1 MRSEIIR
8 LRGDSRPIV
17 EPQHLMARLYI
28 TLHLGSEQDVFK
40 VHTSVIP
47 PDQAV
52 NEAQE
57 TIMSATDTNAT
68 PAEAPAVTQPR
79 RKWLNGRRFG
89 LAAVLAGIT
98 ALGAGAVYSQ
108 QPYGYGQ
115 GYGPGPG
122 YGPPI
127 HGGMMGHGSMFGFG
141 PERMFDFALS
151 SVGATSEQKLKIV
164 TIAQSAMQDLRPLR
178 DRRYAASL
186 KLAILLKADAV
197 DRAAI
202 EKLRAEEFAAFEAG
216 SKRAAQA
223 LSEAA
228 EVLTPTQRQQ
238 LVERWE
244 NRRRHWR
251 G

>member
-1 MRSEIIR
+1 MGLASFTQ
-8 LRGDSRPIV
+8 LYTPGASRTF
-17 EPQHLMARLYI
+17 ARLI
-28 TLHLGSEQDVFK
+28 TPASRRPK
-40 VHTSVIP
+40 
-47 PDQAV
+47 AV
-52 NEAQE
+52 NDAQE
-57 TIMSATDTNAT
+57 SPMSTTDSKTA
-68 PAEAPAVTQPR
+68 PAETPVVTPPR
-79 RKWLNGRRFG
+79 RKLLNGRRFG

-108 QPYGYGQ
+108 QPYGYGPPGHGYGR
-115 GYGPGPG
+115 GYGPAM
-122 YGPPI
+122 

-164 TIAQSAMQDLRPLR
+164 TIAQSAMQELRPLR
-178 DRRYAASL
+178 DRRYTASL
-186 KLAILLKADAV
+186 KLAILLKADTV

-228 EVLTPTQRQQ
+228 EVLTPAQRQQ

>member
-1 MRSEIIR
+1 
-8 LRGDSRPIV
+8 
-17 EPQHLMARLYI
+17 
-28 TLHLGSEQDVFK
+28 
-40 VHTSVIP
+40 
-47 PDQAV
+47 
-52 NEAQE
+52 
-57 TIMSATDTNAT
+57 MSATGTNAT
-68 PAEAPAVTQPR
+68 PAEAPAVTLPR
-79 RKWLNGRRFG
+79 RKWLNGRRVG
-89 LAAVLAGIT
+89 LAAVLAGVT

-108 QPYGYGQ
+108 QPYGHGYGPGNGQ

-122 YGPPI
+122 YGPPM

-141 PERMFDFALS
+141 PERMFDFALG

-178 DRRYAASL
+178 DRRYTASL
-186 KLAILLKADAV
+186 KLAILLKADTL

-228 EVLTPTQRQQ
+228 EVLTPAQRQQ

>member
-1 MRSEIIR
+1 MSTT
-8 LRGDSRPIV
+8 DSKT
-17 EPQHLMARLYI
+17 A
-28 TLHLGSEQDVFK
+28 
-40 VHTSVIP
+40 
-47 PDQAV
+47 
-52 NEAQE
+52 
-57 TIMSATDTNAT
+57 
-68 PAEAPAVTQPR
+68 PAETPVVTPPR

-108 QPYGYGQ
+108 QPYGYGPPGH
-115 GYGPGPG
+115 GYGPG
-122 YGPPI
+122 YGAAM

-164 TIAQSAMQDLRPLR
+164 TIAQSAMQELRPLR
-178 DRRYAASL
+178 DRRYTASL
-186 KLAILLKADAV
+186 KLAILLKADTV

-228 EVLTPTQRQQ
+228 EVLTPAQRQQ

>member
-1 MRSEIIR
+1 
-8 LRGDSRPIV
+8 
-17 EPQHLMARLYI
+17 
-28 TLHLGSEQDVFK
+28 
-40 VHTSVIP
+40 
-47 PDQAV
+47 
-52 NEAQE
+52 
-57 TIMSATDTNAT
+57 MSATDTNAT
-68 PAEAPAVTQPR
+68 PAEAPAVTLPR
-79 RKWLNGRRFG
+79 RKWLTGRRFG

-108 QPYGYGQ
+108 QHYGHGYGPGYGQ
-115 GYGPGPG
+115 GPSYGPGPG
-122 YGPPI
+122 YGPPM
-127 HGGMMGHGSMFGFG
+127 HGGMMGGGSMFGFG

-164 TIAQSAMQDLRPLR
+164 TIAQSAMQELRPLR
-178 DRRYAASL
+178 DRRYTASL
-186 KLAILLKADAV
+186 KLAILLKADTV

-228 EVLTPTQRQQ
+228 EVLTPAQRQQ

-244 NRRRHWR
+244 NRRRSWR

>member
-1 MRSEIIR
+1 
-8 LRGDSRPIV
+8 LDFTGV
-17 EPQHLMARLYI
+17 LYT
-28 TLHLGSEQDVFK
+28 TLHVRREQDVFK
-40 VHTSVIP
+40 AHISVIP
-47 PDQAV
+47 PVQAA

-57 TIMSATDTNAT
+57 SLMSATDTHAT
-68 PAEAPAVTQPR
+68 PAETPAVAPPR
-79 RKWLNGRRFG
+79 RKWLNGRRVG

-108 QPYGYGQ
+108 QPYGYGPGYGH

-122 YGPPI
+122 YGPSM
-127 HGGMMGHGSMFGFG
+127 HGGRMGHGSMFGFG

-164 TIAQSAMQDLRPLR
+164 TIAQSAMQELRPLR
-178 DRRYAASL
+178 DRRYTASL
-186 KLAILLKADAV
+186 KLAILLKADTV

-228 EVLTPTQRQQ
+228 EVLTPAQRQQ

>member
-1 MRSEIIR
+1 
-8 LRGDSRPIV
+8 
-17 EPQHLMARLYI
+17 
-28 TLHLGSEQDVFK
+28 
-40 VHTSVIP
+40 
-47 PDQAV
+47 
-52 NEAQE
+52 
-57 TIMSATDTNAT
+57 MSATGTNAT
-68 PAEAPAVTQPR
+68 PAEAPAVTLPR

-89 LAAVLAGIT
+89 LAAVLAGVT

-108 QPYGYGQ
+108 QPYGHGYGPGYGQ

-122 YGPPI
+122 YGPPM

-141 PERMFDFALS
+141 PE
-151 SVGATSEQKLKIV
+151 KLKIV

-178 DRRYAASL
+178 DRRYTASL
-186 KLAILLKADAV
+186 KLAILLKADTL

-202 EKLRAEEFAAFEAG
+202 EKLRAEEFVAFEAG

-228 EVLTPTQRQQ
+228 EVLTPAQRQQ